1 MKKFVKIKSHTIPF
15 PNLEFGILYFFAFFL
30 NACVK
35 DIPNPSDKT
44 IPNGSHKGVLILNE
58 GSYANNNAEIS
69 FWIMKPMQY
78 LIQYIV
84 PQTIKVWV
92 M

>member
-58 GSYANNNAEIS
+58 GLIILCI
-69 FWIMKPMQY
+69 FWFY
-78 LIQYIV
+78 F
-84 PQTIKVWV
+84 
-92 M
+92 